1 MKKIIA
7 SILLA
12 CLLFLGLGFIN
23 FAQAKITSVK
33 GYVKKSTGT
42 YVMPY
47 YKTSPNKT
55 KLDNFSAK
63 GNYNPFTGKKGYTSP
78 FKSFKW

>member
-7 SILLA
+7 STLLA
-12 CLLFLGLGFIN
+12 CLLFLGIGFLN
-23 FAQAKITSVK
+23 SAQAKITSVK

-47 YKTSPNKT
+47 YKTSSNKT
-55 KLDNFSAK
+55 KLDNFSTK
-63 GNYNPFTGKKGYTSP
+63 GNYNPYTGKKGYASP
-78 FKSFKW
+78 FKPFK

>member
-1 MKKIIA
+1 MKKFIA
-7 SILLA
+7 SVILA

-23 FAQAKITSVK
+23 SAQAKITSVK
-33 GYVKKSTGT
+33 GYVKKSTGA

-55 KLDNFSAK
+55 KLDNFSTK
-63 GNYNPFTGKKGYTSP
+63 GNYNPYTGKKGYVSP
-78 FKSFKW
+78 FKLYKW